1 MNFFKNCLLVLI
13 SIVITIIFTEIILS
27 FFYPQAKNG
36 SWRVQN
42 EDGIYLN
49 VNKGK
54 AKHEY
59 TGDKEQI
66 SVYYKFGRYHNRI
79 ILNDKY
85 SFNNNKI
92 LILGDSNI
100 FGWLL
105 DDEDLL
111 LTKLQ
116 KEYKN
121 YYFIN
126 ASAGGFSDA
135 DMYLYL
141 KRFCNEIKP
150 KFIFFFVEVKRVIK
164 KNNLSL
170 NEKNELVIKK
180 NQINNLKKFLNEKKL
195 YNYLL
200 ENSNLFQFI
209 KKIYII
215 TTHSYI
221 DYVDNNNYQKI
232 INIKKIDKAEISENK
247 NIQRFEKEK
256 ILLKKLFNNIQDK
269 AEECG
274 SEIIFIDIALESKD
288 VSKTRNYVIDNFY
301 YLFENKEKINFIS
314 IYEEMINFRKFNEI
328 YQLEEGHP
336 NAKGNDQI
344 FKYLKNELDIFL
356 LN

>member
-1 MNFFKNCLLVLI
+1 M
-13 SIVITIIFTEIILS
+13 
-27 FFYPQAKNG
+27 
-36 SWRVQN
+36 
-42 EDGIYLN
+42 
-49 VNKGK
+49 
-54 AKHEY
+54 
-59 TGDKEQI
+59 
-66 SVYYKFGRYHNRI
+66 
-79 ILNDKY
+79 
-85 SFNNNKI
+85 
-92 LILGDSNI
+92 
-100 FGWLL
+100 
-105 DDEDLL
+105 
-111 LTKLQ
+111 
-116 KEYKN
+116 
-121 YYFIN
+121 
-126 ASAGGFSDA
+126 
-135 DMYLYL
+135 
-141 KRFCNEIKP
+141 
-150 KFIFFFVEVKRVIK
+150 
-164 KNNLSL
+164 
-170 NEKNELVIKK
+170 
-180 NQINNLKKFLNEKKL
+180 
-195 YNYLL
+195 L